1 MKLAGMGFLFTAGF
15 INIDLLL
22 YSRCMEEKK
31 FIRVD
36 LENES
41 HCSNLLMLL
50 DNYMRDEIGTGKP
63 MPEELGPK
71 IIEGLKS
78 HNGYI
83 GFFACLGNEFAALA
97 NCNLNFSTW
106 QAKPLINIHDFVV
119 SSAFRNRGMG
129 LFLLNGIEGYAA
141 QKGYCRINLEVRHDN
156 YKAQN
161 LYLKAGY
168 SECSPPNYFWEK
180 RLG

>member
-1 MKLAGMGFLFTAGF
+1 
-15 INIDLLL
+15 
-22 YSRCMEEKK
+22 MEEKR

-36 LENES
+36 LENEI

-50 DNYMRDEIGTGKP
+50 DDYMRDEMGTQEP
-63 MPEELGPK
+63 MPEGLGAK
-71 IIEGLKS
+71 IIDGLRS
-78 HNGYI
+78 HSGYL
-83 GFFACLGNEFAALA
+83 GFFACVGDDFAALA

-106 QAKPLINIHDFVV
+106 QAKPLINIHDFIV
-119 SSAFRNRGMG
+119 SSAFRNRGLG
-129 LFLLNGIEGYAA
+129 LYLLHEIERYAA

-156 YKAQN
+156 LKAQK

-180 RLG
+180 RL